1 MTTTE
6 VLLAA
11 KQKVNADTW
20 AQGPGLRNI
29 GKICAMGAI
38 DDIVSESI
46 PLATQ
51 REEALDVFRE
61 ACGNSLITV
70 WNDAPERTLGEVLAM
85 FDKSIA
91 IARGRRL

>member
-11 KQKVNADTW
+11 KQKINADTW
-20 AQGPGLRNI
+20 GQGPGLRRI

-38 DDIVSESI
+38 DTVSESV
-46 PLATQ
+46 PLAAQ
-51 REEALDVFRE
+51 REEALDVFRK
-61 ACGNSLITV
+61 ACGNPLITV

-91 IARGRRL
+91 VAQERGL